1 MYCGSCLRDNALAA
15 ELLALGHDVTLVP
28 LYTPTLTDEPNV
40 SQERVFFGGISVYL
54 EQHSA
59 LFRKTPW
66 LVDKLWDSKLALKA
80 ASKRSIAVD
89 PRLLGELTVS
99 ILRGEEGH
107 QRKELEKLLQWLV
120 HEPRP
125 DVVNVPFSLL
135 ISLARPLKRAL
146 GRPVCCTLQGDDL
159 FLEGLHEPCRT
170 QALDLIRAN
179 VEHVDAFLPVSEY
192 YAKFM
197 AGYLGIPPDKMH
209 VVPLGIHAED
219 FRPQPR
225 RRSERFTVGYFARV
239 APEKGL
245 RELCAAYHRMRQRS
259 GCPPSRLEVAGYLA
273 PEHRG
278 YLAGLE
284 RRMKDWGL
292 GDEFRYHG
300 SPDRAGKIQFLAGVD
315 VFSVPAVYAEPKGMS
330 VLEAMASGVP
340 VVQPR
345 RGAFPEILDKAG
357 GGVLVEPDNTDALA
371 DALLT
376 LWKDPELAAALGR
389 RGAEG
394 VRRHYTAAHMAS
406 RALEVFARLTAPVLC

>member
-1 MYCGSCLRDNALAA
+1 MYCGSCLHDNTLAA
-15 ELLALGHDVTLVP
+15 GLLALGHDVTLVP

-40 SQERVFFGGISVYL
+40 SQQRVFFGGISVYL

-66 LVDKLWDSKLALKA
+66 VVDKLWDSKLALTA

-99 ILRGEEGH
+99 ILRGEDGY

-120 HEPRP
+120 NEPRP
-125 DVVNVPFSLL
+125 DVVNIPYSLL

-159 FLEGLHEPCRT
+159 FLEGLHEPYRT

-179 VEHVDAFLPVSEY
+179 VEHVDVFLPVSDY
-192 YAKFM
+192 YARFM

-209 VVPLGIHAED
+209 VVPLGIRAEN
-219 FRPQPR
+219 FPPRTR
-225 RRSERFTVGYFARV
+225 RRSEPFTIGYFARV

-245 RELCAAYHRMRQRS
+245 RELCEAYHRMRQRP

-278 YLAGLE
+278 YLASIKTQ
-284 RRMKDWGL
+284 MKDWGL
-292 GDEFRYHG
+292 GDAFRYQG
-300 SPDRAGKIQFLAGVD
+300 APDRPGKIQFFAGID
-315 VFSVPAVYAEPKGMS
+315 AFSVPAVYAEPKGLS

-345 RGAFPEILDKAG
+345 RGAFPEILEKTG
-357 GGVLVEPDNTDALA
+357 GGLLVDPDDPDALA
-371 DALLT
+371 DALLA
-376 LWKDPELAAALGR
+376 LWKDPELAADLGC

-394 VRRHYTAAHMAS
+394 VRRHYTASHMAN